1 MVWMTADQLQFL
13 ISLLTGMGSLLVAG
27 ATLAWFIAN
36 QFRKHRSEMWRAVTE
51 LHNTITA
58 KVDDH
63 AKDDKIQFADLS
75 NQIWRLRLAVARG
88 NGDEVP
94 ERQGTN
100 GDF

>member
-1 MVWMTADQLQFL
+1 MDHSAARWTRGGGAPAAWIFADAA
-13 ISLLTGMGSLLVAG
+13 SRSAR
-27 ATLAWFIAN
+27 AN
-36 QFRKHRSEMWRAVTE
+36 QFKKNRSEFWRGLTE

-63 AKDDKIQFADLS
+63 AKDDKIQFNDLS

-88 NGDEVP
+88 NGDETP
-94 ERQGTN
+94 ERHQGPN